1 MKGLEK
7 MAKLYIVGTP
17 IGNLKDIT
25 IRALDTLKMVDYIAC
40 EDTRTSS
47 VLLNAYDI
55 KKPLI
60 AYHKFNEVSC
70 SEKVISLIQEGN
82 NVALITDAG
91 MPCVSDPGAE
101 LISKCRECGVD
112 VESVPGPTAFATAF
126 ALAGIKDTKF
136 TFVGFMPDK
145 KTDEVA
151 ILRKYA
157 NLDMPLI
164 FYVAP
169 HDLAQTAQIMYEVL
183 GDRKA
188 YVVREITKIY
198 ESVTITSLA
207 DFKSEE
213 RGEIVLIIEGKSL
226 DDNPLLN
233 MTIEEHLNHYLEL
246 GMDKKDAVKKVA
258 QDRGITKN
266 DVYQVAINIK

>member
-1 MKGLEK
+1 

-25 IRALDTLKMVDYIAC
+25 LRALDTLKMVDYIAC

-47 VLLNAYDI
+47 VLLNAYEI
-55 KKPLI
+55 KKPLV

-70 SEKVISLIQEGN
+70 SEKIISLIQDGN

-91 MPCVSDPGAE
+91 MPGISDPGAE

-112 VESVPGPTAFATAF
+112 VESVPGPTAIATAF
-126 ALAGIKDTKF
+126 SLSGIKDTKF
-136 TFVGFMPDK
+136 TFIGFMPDK
-145 KTDEVA
+145 KTDKVS
-151 ILRKYA
+151 LLKKYA
-157 NLDMPLI
+157 NLDMSLI

-169 HDLAQTAQIMYEVL
+169 HDLRSTAQIMYEVL
-183 GDRKA
+183 GDRKV
-188 YVVREITKIY
+188 YVVREITKLY
-198 ESVTITSLA
+198 ESVTVTQLGN
-207 DFKSEE
+207 FESEE
-213 RGEIVLIIEGKSL
+213 RGEIVLIVEGKKA

-233 MTIEEHLNHYLEL
+233 MTVEEHLNHYIGL

-258 QDRGITKN
+258 AERNITKN